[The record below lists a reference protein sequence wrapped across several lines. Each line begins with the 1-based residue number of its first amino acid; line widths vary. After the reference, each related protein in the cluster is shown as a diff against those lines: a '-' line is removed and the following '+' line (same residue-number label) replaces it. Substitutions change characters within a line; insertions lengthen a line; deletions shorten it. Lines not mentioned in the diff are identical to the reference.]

1 MRLQRTAAVLLSLK
15 MTDNAQIEMKLP
27 PCRYTIVAIAGL
39 GEEYIVPKDPS
50 LDDVI
55 VMKENN
61 RSSRAL
67 MMGTSTVTIANKKN
81 ISVSVTLYY
90 AVSLVNI
97 SLEDIPANV
106 KRWVCRFRLYVFPV
120 VLQGVFRQKTRV
132 RKLFVSLS
140 RVEFGVQKPFIFFR
154 GAALRPFFSITLE
167 DNSQTKTFG
176 YTFKGKRKRTYH
188 WISG

>member
-1 MRLQRTAAVLLSLK
+1 
-15 MTDNAQIEMKLP
+15 MKLP
-27 PCRYTIVAIAGL
+27 PARYTIVAIAGL

-106 KRWVCRFRLYVFPV
+106 KKGEFADFAFIFFPV
-120 VLQGVFRQKTRV
+120 VYKGVFRQRQEYGNY
-132 RKLFVSLS
+132 L
-140 RVEFGVQKPFIFFR
+140 
-154 GAALRPFFSITLE
+154 
-167 DNSQTKTFG
+167 
-176 YTFKGKRKRTYH
+176 
-188 WISG
+188 